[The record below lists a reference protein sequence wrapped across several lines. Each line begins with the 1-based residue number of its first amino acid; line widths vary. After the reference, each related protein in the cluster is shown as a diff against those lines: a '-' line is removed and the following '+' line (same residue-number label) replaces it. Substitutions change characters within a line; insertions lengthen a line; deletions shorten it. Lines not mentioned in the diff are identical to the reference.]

1 MTTASV
7 YLGCLMSFQV
17 SSSHGR
23 RPLMFDG
30 YRIVQP
36 CTVSSEVNRK
46 KTLKE
51 DTTTTKQKGKTPKKI
66 SNPRAIEPRYL
77 LPLNHRPSF
86 HSHPLA
92 SSSCFLYIQRQ
103 INRLFFLLFF
113 SLRIS
118 FFFRY
123 FKSIPILFLL
133 AALHLPFRPDVFSYS
148 LYIVFVFF
156 SSETF
161 GSLGKFSLQSRS
173 VRRSYRV
180 HTRKPRQ
187 TKKNLPIH
195 PQMNVTSSFS
205 P

>member
-118 FFFRY
+118 FFFQIFQVNSYPLSLGRFAPSVPPRCIQLLFVY
-123 FKSIPILFLL
+123 CIRFFFLL
-133 AALHLPFRPDVFSYS
+133 KVLVLQENFLFKVDPSVGRIEFTHANPDRQKRIY
-148 LYIVFVFF
+148 
-156 SSETF
+156 
-161 GSLGKFSLQSRS
+161 RS
-173 VRRSYRV
+173 T
-180 HTRKPRQ
+180 HK
-187 TKKNLPIH
+187 
-195 PQMNVTSSFS
+195 
-205 P
+205 